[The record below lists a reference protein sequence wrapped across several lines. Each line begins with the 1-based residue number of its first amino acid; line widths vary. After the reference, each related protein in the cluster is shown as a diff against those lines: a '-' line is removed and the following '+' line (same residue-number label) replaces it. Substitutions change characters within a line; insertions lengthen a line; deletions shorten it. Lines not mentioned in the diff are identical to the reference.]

1 MKSRA
6 STEAAPAMYEKIVAQ
21 IAVLQDQL
29 EDSIGDDTMSL
40 EIALMLLELYEKVL
54 EHEGIFIFDHG
65 ETMH

>member
-1 MKSRA
+1 
-6 STEAAPAMYEKIVAQ
+6 MYEKIVAQ

-29 EDSIGDDTMSL
+29 EESIGDDTMSL